1 MVKALIIT
9 APGINCDLELAE
21 GFLLAGAETSTMH
34 IRELLENPN
43 AIDEFDLIGLPGGF
57 SYGDA
62 IAAGRVMAN
71 LMRKTLYP
79 KFVEALQRGVP
90 MIAPC
95 NGFQIAVQLGLLPGP
110 NDSHAFSEQAPVPT
124 IALAQNNTA
133 RFIDKWVNFEVPKNS
148 RCIWTKDLSVS
159 QALSCIPIAHGEGRF
174 VASDEVVQRL

>member
-43 AIDEFDLIGLPGGF
+43 AIDEFNLIGLPGGF

-95 NGFQIAVQLGLLPGP
+95 NGFQIAIASILFQTLTFAP
-110 NDSHAFSEQAPVPT
+110 NYFC
-124 IALAQNNTA
+124 
-133 RFIDKWVNFEVPKNS
+133 K
-148 RCIWTKDLSVS
+148 
-159 QALSCIPIAHGEGRF
+159 GR
-174 VASDEVVQRL
+174 L